1 MSEIKQWFLGLPQFT
16 RYWFGLSVVFP
27 LAGRIGLLSPY
38 HMILTTDLINKFQL
52 WRPLTALF
60 FYPMKFH
67 YLINLYF
74 LYSYSIRLENEQF
87 NGRPA
92 DYLFLLI
99 FNWFSIVIISLA
111 MNVMLLMDPMVLS
124 VLYIWCN
131 LNKDI
136 IVNFWFGT
144 QFKALYLPWVLLGF
158 NIIMGGGGVDEII
171 GIIVGHLYYFIM
183 YRYPEEH
190 GGQSLLQTPSILYNY
205 FPSTPGRGSVYG
217 GFQYQPPPQRSNDQ
231 NNQRGSGRHNW
242 GSGNVLGNN

>member
-1 MSEIKQWFLGLPQFT
+1 MSEIMQWFNNLPQFT

-27 LAGRIGLLSPY
+27 IAGRIGLVNPY
-38 HMILTTDLINKFQL
+38 HMILTSDFIYKFQL

-67 YLINLYF
+67 FLINLYF
-74 LYSYSIRLENEQF
+74 LYSYSLRLETDQF

-99 FNWFSIVIISLA
+99 FNWLSIVLISLF

-131 LNKDI
+131 LNKEV

-158 NIIMGGGGVDEII
+158 NIIMGGGGVDEVI
-171 GIIVGHLYYFIM
+171 GIVVGHLYYFVFFK
-183 YRYPEEH
+183 YPEEY
-190 GGQSLLQTPSILYNY
+190 GGTPLISTPSFLYHY
-205 FPSTPGRGSVYG
+205 FPSVPGRGSVHG
-217 GFQYQPPPQRSNDQ
+217 GFQPPPQRPNDQ
-231 NNQRGSGRHNW
+231 NQQRGGRYNW
-242 GSGNVLGNN
+242 GSGQVLGGQ